1 MTAPRAWL
9 LCLLLLAL
17 DLRAAASRAR
27 QHSMEV
33 RTPDI
38 NPAWYAGRGIRPVG
52 RFGRRGATLREVPRP
67 SPRCLLIC
75 HRVPGNGL
83 TFPQDGYRLQ
93 S

>member
-1 MTAPRAWL
+1 MVASRAWL
-9 LCLLLLAL
+9 LCLLLLGL
-17 DLRAAASRAR
+17 GLRAATSRAQ

-52 RFGRRGATLREVPRP
+52 RFGRSRTALLGVPGPGPRCQLTCHWP
-67 SPRCLLIC
+67 PGGPESPRD
-75 HRVPGNGL
+75 RSW
-83 TFPQDGYRLQ
+83 TR